1 MTEEMRTLDSS
12 HCLDFI
18 MEQTIK
24 NTELQK
30 ETMIKV
36 DKIIDKVVNVNRENN
51 RYRIK
56 HTLICFGFC
65 LSLVCSILCFIL
77 ICAVIPEDNLPKQT
91 KIVKEMK

>member
-1 MTEEMRTLDSS
+1 MTEEKRTLDSS

-36 DKIIDKVVNVNRENN
+36 DKIIDKVVSANRENN

-65 LSLVCSILCFIL
+65 LSLVCSILGFIL
-77 ICAVIPEDNLPKQT
+77 ICATIPEDKLPKQT
-91 KIVKEMK
+91 KIVRVVR